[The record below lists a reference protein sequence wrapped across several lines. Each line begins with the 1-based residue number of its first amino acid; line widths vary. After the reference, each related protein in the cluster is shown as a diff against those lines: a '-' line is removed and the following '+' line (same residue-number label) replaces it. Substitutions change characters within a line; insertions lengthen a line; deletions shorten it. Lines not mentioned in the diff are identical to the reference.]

1 MMYISTALVPSVQ
14 QQTCQGFCGE
24 TYVQEAFSFID
35 GNKTVI
41 EKETQ
46 QSRSKENG
54 ETSY

>member
-35 GNKTVI
+35 GSKTVI